1 MYLLNAHF
9 EKSMAQEVQVYFKS
23 YREFV
28 DCKNDRL
35 KVIISALNVTN
46 VGLYND
52 LRIKYP
58 GFMLEPPPVEIKLV
72 QVI

>member
-1 MYLLNAHF
+1 
-9 EKSMAQEVQVYFKS
+9 MAVYFKS

-28 DCKNDRL
+28 NCENDKI

-46 VGLYND
+46 VGHYND

-58 GFMLEPPPVEIKLV
+58 DFMPEPPPVDINKLV